1 MAMAKKH
8 WIEGLMDAE
17 RGPSRVALLTTGC
30 ILATVVLI
38 FGYLAL
44 SPFLDGVYT
53 LDTSE
58 KVKRFS
64 QDSYMDGVLPYSA
77 SLDTMR
83 SITITSTTGDQL
95 SSLQGTSER
104 DTIYNV
110 YRLAG
115 GGFSVIYLTE
125 GLLQDTGSVHVQ
137 ATNRE
142 LNDEI
147 IREITPN
154 GSNIY
159 VLYDAGS
166 PVSFLTML
174 AALTL
179 VMAASFG
186 FAYSNALRRRT
197 GLGRQIA
204 KEGDFRET
212 CREINHEAANPL
224 FMCFGAAILKS
235 WVVLRGYDART
246 NRPSDFIFAPA
257 RDVTGLDV
265 ALDADRDE
273 MFACRFDIAGR
284 PDPFTL
290 YLDRERAERLK
301 VAVREMAGREMA
313 L

>member
-1 MAMAKKH
+1 MAKKH

-17 RGPSRVALLTTGC
+17 RGPSRAALLTTGC
-30 ILATVVLI
+30 ILATVVLT

-64 QDSYMDGVLPYSA
+64 QGSYMDGVLPYSA

-83 SITITSTTGDQL
+83 SITITSTTGDQI
-95 SSLQGTSER
+95 SSLPGASER
-104 DTIYNV
+104 DTTYNV

-115 GGFSVIYLTE
+115 DGFSVIYLTE
-125 GLLQDTGSVHVQ
+125 GLLQDTGLVHVQ
-137 ATNRE
+137 ATNQE

-147 IREITPN
+147 IREISPN

-166 PVSFLTML
+166 PVPFLTML
-174 AALTL
+174 AALAL

-186 FAYSNALRRRT
+186 FAHSSALRRRT

-204 KEGDFRET
+204 MAGGFREV
-212 CREINHEAANPL
+212 CREINREAANPL
-224 FMCFGAAILKS
+224 FKCFGAVVLKS
-235 WVVLRGYDART
+235 WVVLTGYDTRT
-246 NRPSDFIFAPA
+246 NRPTDFIFAPA

-265 ALDADRDE
+265 ALDADRDG
-273 MFACRFDIAGR
+273 MLACRFDIAGR
-284 PDPFTL
+284 PDSFTL
-290 YLDRERAERLK
+290 YLEQEQAERLK
-301 VAVREMAGREMA
+301 AAVREMPGREMT